1 MGRSTVYYDRTGS
14 VTVALGG
21 IMCDRFICPRCGG
34 WMECTDMHL
43 GTYACDTCDAEYNIL
58 SDTWAQTEV
67 EDERSISD

>member
-1 MGRSTVYYDRTGS
+1 
-14 VTVALGG
+14 
-21 IMCDRFICPRCGG
+21 MCDRFICPRCGG